1 MQVIECHGHGGP
13 DVLRRAERP
22 VPQPAAGEVLI
33 RVAAAGV
40 NRPDLL
46 QRAGKYPPPAGA
58 SDIPGLEVAGEIAA
72 LGAGVTRW
80 RTGDK
85 VCALLAGGGYAD
97 FATTP
102 EGQCLPVPD
111 GLSLIEAA
119 ALPETIFTVWAN
131 LFESGDLQAGAA
143 VLVHGGSGGIGTM
156 AIQMAKAA
164 GACVFVTAGSAAKL
178 EACCRLGAD
187 CAINYHEED
196 FAAVIAR
203 ETDGQGVDIVLDSV
217 GGAYVPRNLE
227 ALAPFGRHISIAT
240 QAGRMTTI
248 DLRLVMQQRLTL
260 TGSTLRVRP
269 AAEKARLAREIETK
283 VWPWIAAGK
292 VKPLIYQT
300 FALKDA
306 AEAHKMMESGAHIGK
321 IVLEVGAG

>member
-1 MQVIECHGHGGP
+1 MQGVECHGHGGP
-13 DVLRRAERP
+13 EVLRLVARP
-22 VPQPAAGEVLI
+22 TPQPAAGEVLI

-72 LGAGVTRW
+72 VGADVTRW
-80 RTGDK
+80 RSGDK
-85 VCALLAGGGYAD
+85 VCALLSGGGYAD
-97 FATTP
+97 YATAP
-102 EGQCLPVPD
+102 EGQCLPVPE

-119 ALPETIFTVWAN
+119 ALPETAFTVWAN
-131 LFESGDLQAGAA
+131 LFESGGLQAGAA
-143 VLVHGGSGGIGTM
+143 VLIHGGAGGVGTT

-178 EACCRLGAD
+178 EACLRLGAD

-196 FAAVIAR
+196 FVNVIAR
-203 ETDGQGVDIVLDSV
+203 ETGEQGVDIVLDCV
-217 GGAYVPRNLE
+217 GGAYVPRNLA
-227 ALAPFGRHISIAT
+227 ALAPLGRHVSIAT
-240 QAGRMTTI
+240 QMGRMTTI

-260 TGSTLRVRP
+260 TGSTLRARTV
-269 AAEKARLAREIETK
+269 AEKTRLAGEIEAK

-321 IVLEVGAG
+321 IALEVGAG